1 MDDSLKRNIAKI
13 GIFAALSWIGYKI
26 ISGIASDKS
35 SKEIVKE
42 TVAPIT
48 NAAAEVSK
56 ITKKFLKG
64 SPEAK
69 AHMAAIRAKIKKK
82 PATDSE
88 VIKANNLTEK
98 EAEKVK
104 VGKIGGD
111 QTATKGE
118 HKGHST
124 KKGLVQDQNKI
135 SKEVHEKHYRKNKV
149 KKNLKSNSKKGVKHG
164 NKK

>member
-48 NAAAEVSK
+48 NAAAEVKK

-69 AHMAAIRAKIKKK
+69 EYMR
-82 PATDSE
+82 
-88 VIKANNLTEK
+88 NLR
-98 EAEKVK
+98 
-104 VGKIGGD
+104 
-111 QTATKGE
+111 
-118 HKGHST
+118 SMP
-124 KKGLVQDQNKI
+124 
-135 SKEVHEKHYRKNKV
+135 RKNKSEKSSL
-149 KKNLKSNSKKGVKHG
+149 KKNVKINSKSMSDKEYKKFKSFEVKL
-164 NKK
+164 

>member
-1 MDDSLKRNIAKI
+1 MDDSIKRNIAKI

-88 VIKANNLTEK
+88 VIKANNLTGK
-98 EAEKVK
+98 EAVKQAKVIRK
-104 VGKIGGD
+104 ENKSVGLNEASQKAIENVR
-111 QTATKGE
+111 TT
-118 HKGHST
+118 
-124 KKGLVQDQNKI
+124 
-135 SKEVHEKHYRKNKV
+135 
-149 KKNLKSNSKKGVKHG
+149 GV
-164 NKK
+164 

>member
-1 MDDSLKRNIAKI
+1 MDDSLKRNIVKI
-13 GIFAALSWIGYKI
+13 GMFAALSWIGYKI

-69 AHMAAIRAKIKKK
+69 AHMAAIRSKIKKK
-82 PATDSE
+82 
-88 VIKANNLTEK
+88 
-98 EAEKVK
+98 EKV
-104 VGKIGGD
+104 
-111 QTATKGE
+111 
-118 HKGHST
+118 
-124 KKGLVQDQNKI
+124 
-135 SKEVHEKHYRKNKV
+135 EKPAL
-149 KKNLKSNSKKGVKHG
+149 KKNLKISSSGKVMSDKEYKKFKSFEVKL
-164 NKK
+164 

>member
-13 GIFAALSWIGYKI
+13 GMFAALSWIGYKI

-48 NAAAEVSK
+48 NAAAEVKK

-69 AHMAAIRAKIKKK
+69 AHMAAIRAKIKPK
-82 PATDSE
+82 D
-88 VIKANNLTEK
+88 
-98 EAEKVK
+98 KV
-104 VGKIGGD
+104 
-111 QTATKGE
+111 
-118 HKGHST
+118 
-124 KKGLVQDQNKI
+124 
-135 SKEVHEKHYRKNKV
+135 V
-149 KKNLKSNSKKGVKHG
+149 KKNVKISSSGKAMSDKEYKKFKTYEVSF
-164 NKK
+164 

>member
-1 MDDSLKRNIAKI
+1 MDDSLKRNIAKV
-13 GIFAALSWIGYKI
+13 GMFAALSWIGYKI

-69 AHMAAIRAKIKKK
+69 SPNRQMEEK
-82 PATDSE
+82 TDEPKSKVE
-88 VIKANNLTEK
+88 ELADNPK
-98 EAEKVK
+98 E
-104 VGKIGGD
+104 
-111 QTATKGE
+111 
-118 HKGHST
+118 
-124 KKGLVQDQNKI
+124 
-135 SKEVHEKHYRKNKV
+135 
-149 KKNLKSNSKKGVKHG
+149 VKHG
-164 NKK
+164 SKK

>member
-48 NAAAEVSK
+48 NAAAEVKK

-69 AHMAAIRAKIKKK
+69 EHMAAIRAKIKPKDKVEKK
-82 PATDSE
+82 AEAGKKGGEATA
-88 VIKANNLTEK
+88 KL
-98 EAEKVK
+98 
-104 VGKIGGD
+104 GK
-111 QTATKGE
+111 
-118 HKGHST
+118 HKGHT
-124 KKGLVQDQNKI
+124 TEKGLAQDQTKT
-135 SKEVHEKHYRKNKV
+135 SVEVHEKHYQK
-149 KKNLKSNSKKGVKHG
+149 SKK
-164 NKK
+164 KKT